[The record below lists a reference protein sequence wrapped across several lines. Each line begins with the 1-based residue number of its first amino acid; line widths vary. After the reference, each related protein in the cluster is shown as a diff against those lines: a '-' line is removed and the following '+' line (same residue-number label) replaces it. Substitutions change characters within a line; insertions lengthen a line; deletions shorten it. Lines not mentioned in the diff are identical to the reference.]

1 MASPPELRVTT
12 SVSDAAY
19 DAVVLIFTPPE
30 LAAAE
35 SLLRHFPAEARQ
47 AVENLQQKDNAAKSG
62 VSFLTTDSIPA
73 GRLVVSPSGPL
84 NRDEDD
90 VRRLSDAA
98 LAGVKRALDSG
109 ARKPLLVAPTRLLL
123 PGFEDALLSSTLG
136 ALHATY
142 MPLEVREAKAKF
154 GSEGTKEMTKADL
167 LGIFVEK
174 DAEMWRNGVVELARA
189 IESGRIVARDIGGSD
204 PERMAAPR
212 VAEYVANIFADE
224 KTKVKVKIISDRAEF
239 ERSYPCYAAVDRSAA
254 KVPRHAGRVIWLE
267 YEGSGPIESTLFLVG
282 KGITYDTGGADI
294 KAGGVMAGM
303 HRDKCG
309 AATVAGFFKTLDIV
323 RPKNIKVVGGLAMCR
338 NSVGS
343 ECYVADELI
352 TSRAGVRLR
361 VGNTDAEGRMAMVDL
376 LCHAKEMAL
385 SAVNPHLMTIAT
397 LTGHAIIAMGPA
409 YTIVMENGPAKKK
422 AMARNI
428 QTVGDTVAD
437 PFEISTIRRED
448 YKFNKGPSEYE
459 DILQCNNAPSTRTPR
474 GHQIPASFMIVTS
487 GLDKHGVDSAA
498 PLPYCHLDIAG
509 SSGPF
514 PGIPTGAPIPTM
526 TKYFLGL

>member
-1 MASPPELRVTT
+1 MSSTSSPPELRVTT
-12 SVSDAAY
+12 SVADA
-19 DAVVLIFTPPE
+19 DFDCVVFVSTPDGALFSQLP
-30 LAAAE
+30 
-35 SLLRHFPAEARQ
+35 SEARE
-47 AVENLQQKDNAAKSG
+47 AVENLRQKDKSAAGK
-62 VSFLTTDSIPA
+62 VAFLTPKSIPS
-73 GRLVVSPSGPL
+73 GRLVIAPSGPL

-90 VRRLSDAA
+90 VRRLNDAA
-98 LAGVKRALDSG
+98 FAGIERALAAG
-109 ARKPLLVAPTRLLL
+109 ARRPLLVSPARVTL
-123 PGFEDALLSSTLG
+123 PGFEDALLAATLG
-136 ALHATY
+136 ALHAVY
-142 MPLEVREAKAKF
+142 VPLEVREARQKF
-154 GSEGTKEMTKADL
+154 GSGGAKEVAKIDA
-167 LGIFVEK
+167 LGIYVEK
-174 DAEMWRNGVVELARA
+174 DADMWKSGVVELAGA

-212 VAEYVANIFADE
+212 VAEYVEEIFADK
-224 KTKVKVKIISDRAEF
+224 KTKVKVKTISDRSEF
-239 ERSYPCYAAVDRSAA
+239 ERSYPCYAAVDRAAA

-267 YEGSGPIESTLFLVG
+267 YEGAGPIESTLFLVG

-309 AATVAGFFKTLDIV
+309 AATVAGFFKTLDVV

-352 TSRAGVRLR
+352 TSRAGVRVR

-385 SAVNPHLMTIAT
+385 TAVNPHLMTIAT
-397 LTGHAIIAMGPA
+397 LTGHAIVAMGEK
-409 YTIVMENGPAKKK
+409 YTIVMENGPARRK

-428 QTVGDTVAD
+428 QTVGDSVAD
-437 PFEISTIRRED
+437 PFEISTVRRED
-448 YKFNKGPSEYE
+448 YAFVRGKSEYE
-459 DILQCNNAPSTRTPR
+459 DILQCNNLPSSRTPR
-474 GHQIPASFMIVTS
+474 GHQFPAAFMMVTS
-487 GLDKHGVDSAA
+487 GLDKHGVDSKT

-526 TKYFLGL
+526 AKYFMGL

>member
-1 MASPPELRVTT
+1 MASTSSPPELRVTT
-12 SVSDAAY
+12 SLVDKDFDCVVVVTTPSDS
-19 DAVVLIFTPPE
+19 LIANLPQ
-30 LAAAE
+30 
-35 SLLRHFPAEARQ
+35 EAQ
-47 AVENLQQKDNAAKSG
+47 KAVENLQQKDSAAAGG
-62 VSFLTTDSIPA
+62 VSFLTPTSIPS

-84 NRDEDD
+84 NRDVDD
-90 VRRLSDAA
+90 VRRLNEAA
-98 LAGVKRALDSG
+98 FAGIKRALASG
-109 ARKPLLVAPTRLLL
+109 ARRPLLASPPRVAL
-123 PGFEDALLSSTLG
+123 PGFEDALLAATLG

-142 MPLEVREAKAKF
+142 VPLEVREARQNF
-154 GSEGTKEMTKADL
+154 GSKGAKEIAKVDV
-167 LGIFVEK
+167 LGIYVEK
-174 DAEMWRNGVVELARA
+174 DADMWKNGVVELARA

-212 VAEYVANIFADE
+212 VAEYVEEIFAGE
-224 KTKVKVKIISDRAEF
+224 KTKVKVKTIADRAEF

-294 KAGGVMAGM
+294 KAGGIMAGM

-309 AATVAGFFKTLDIV
+309 AATVAGFFKTLDV
-323 RPKNIKVVGGLAMCR
+323 VKPKNIKVVGGLAMCR

-352 TSRAGVRLR
+352 TSRAGVRVR

-385 SAVNPHLMTIAT
+385 TAVNPHLMTIAT
-397 LTGHAIIAMGPA
+397 LTGHAIVAMGDK
-409 YTIVMENGPAKKK
+409 YTIVMENGPARMK

-428 QTVGDTVAD
+428 QTVGDSVAD
-437 PFEISTIRRED
+437 PFEISTVRRED
-448 YKFNKGPSEYE
+448 FEFVKGPSEYE
-459 DILQCNNAPSTRTPR
+459 DILQCNNLPSSRTPR
-474 GHQIPASFMIVTS
+474 GHQFPAAFMMATS
-487 GLDKHGVDSAA
+487 GLDKYGIDSKT

-526 TKYFLGL
+526 TKYFMGL

>member
-1 MASPPELRVTT
+1 MSPTLPPELRVTT
-12 SVSDAAY
+12 SIVDADFDCVVFVS
-19 DAVVLIFTPPE
+19 TPS
-30 LAAAE
+30 AE
-35 SLLRHFPAEARQ
+35 SSSSFDKFPADTRKAIETLR
-47 AVENLQQKDNAAKSG
+47 QKDNAAAGS
-62 VSFLTTDSIPA
+62 VSFIATSSIPS

-84 NRDEDD
+84 NRDIDD

-98 LAGVKRALDSG
+98 FAGIERAMAAG
-109 ARKPLLVAPTRLLL
+109 ARRPLLVSPVRVSL
-123 PGFEDALLSSTLG
+123 PGFEDALLAATLG

-142 MPLEVREAKAKF
+142 VPLEIREARREF
-154 GSEGTKEMTKADL
+154 GSKGAKGSAKVDAV
-167 LGIFVEK
+167 GVYVEK
-174 DAEMWRNGVVELARA
+174 DAGMWRDGVVELARA

-212 VAEYVANIFADE
+212 VAQYVEEIFSDSQ
-224 KTKVKVKIISDRAEF
+224 TKVKVKTISDRAEF
-239 ERSYPCYAAVDRSAA
+239 ERSYPCYAAVDRAAA

-267 YEGSGPIESTLFLVG
+267 YEGSGPIESTVFLVG

-309 AATVAGFFKTLDIV
+309 AATVAGFFKTLDV
-323 RPKNIKVVGGLAMCR
+323 VKPKNIKVVGGLAMCR

-352 TSRAGVRLR
+352 TSRAGVRVR

-385 SAVNPHLMTIAT
+385 TAVNPHLMTIAT
-397 LTGHAIIAMGPA
+397 LTGHAIIAVGTK

-428 QTVGDTVAD
+428 QTVGDSVAD
-437 PFEISTIRRED
+437 PFEISTVRRED
-448 YKFNKGPSEYE
+448 YALAKGPSEYE
-459 DILQCNNAPSTRTPR
+459 DILQANNQPSSRTPR
-474 GHQIPASFMIVTS
+474 GHQLPAAFMTVTS
-487 GLDKHGVDSAA
+487 GLDKHGADSPT

>member
-1 MASPPELRVTT
+1 MSSASPPELRVTT
-12 SVSDAAY
+12 SVVASEFDC
-19 DAVVLIFTPPE
+19 VVFVSTP
-30 LAAAE
+30 ADD
-35 SLLRHFPAEARQ
+35 SLFNQFPAEARK
-47 AVENLQQKDNAAKSG
+47 VIENLRQKDKSAAGG
-62 VSFLTTDSIPA
+62 VSFLTPTSIPS
-73 GRLVVSPSGPL
+73 GRLVLSPSGPL
-84 NRDEDD
+84 NRDVDD

-98 LAGVKRALDSG
+98 FAGVSRALKSG
-109 ARKPLLVAPTRLLL
+109 ARRPLLVSPTRVSL
-123 PGFEDALLSSTLG
+123 PGFEDALLAALMG

-142 MPLEVREAKAKF
+142 VPLEVREARQKF
-154 GSEGTKEMTKADL
+154 GSQGAKEIAKVDT
-167 LGIFVEK
+167 LGVFVEK
-174 DAEMWRNGVVELARA
+174 DAEMWRNGVLELARA

-212 VAEYVANIFADE
+212 VAEYVEEIFSGDR
-224 KTKVKVKIISDRAEF
+224 TKVKVKVISDREEF
-239 ERSYPCYAAVDRSAA
+239 ERCYPCYAAVDRAAA

-267 YEGSGPIESTLFLVG
+267 YEGSGPIESTLYLVG

-294 KAGGVMAGM
+294 KAGGIMAGM

-309 AATVAGFFKTLDIV
+309 AATVAGFFKTLDV
-323 RPKNIKVVGGLAMCR
+323 VKPKNIKVVGGLAMCR

-352 TSRAGVRLR
+352 TSRAGVRVR

-385 SAVNPHLMTIAT
+385 TAVNPHLMTIAT
-397 LTGHAIIAMGPA
+397 LTGHAIIAMGDK
-409 YTIVMENGPAKKK
+409 YTIVMENGPARKK

-428 QTVGDTVAD
+428 QTVGDSVAD
-437 PFEISTIRRED
+437 PFEISTVRRED
-448 YKFNKGPSEYE
+448 FEFVKGPSEYE
-459 DILQCNNAPSTRTPR
+459 DILQCNNCPRGSSGTPR
-474 GHQIPASFMIVTS
+474 GHQFPAAFMMATA
-487 GLDKHGVDSAA
+487 GLDKHGVDAGT

-526 TKYFLGL
+526 TKYFMGL

>member
-1 MASPPELRVTT
+1 MASPPEVRVTT
-12 SVSDAAY
+12 SVSDADY
-19 DAVVLIFTPPE
+19 DAVVLIFTSPE
-30 LAAAE
+30 LLAADT
-35 SLLRHFPAEARQ
+35 LLRHFPAGASL
-47 AVENLQQKDNAAKSG
+47 AVKKIQQKDNAAKSG
-62 VSFLTTDSIPA
+62 VSFLTCDSIPG
-73 GRLVVSPSGPL
+73 GRIVVSPSGPL

-98 LAGVKRALDSG
+98 SAGIKRALDSG
-109 ARKPLLVAPTRLLL
+109 ARKPLLVAPTRVAL
-123 PGFEDALLSSTLG
+123 PGFEDALLAATLG
-136 ALHATY
+136 ALHAMY
-142 MPLEVREAKAKF
+142 MPLEVREAKGKF
-154 GSEGTKEMTKADL
+154 GSKGAKEAAKANL

-174 DAEMWRNGVVELARA
+174 DPEMWRNGVVELARA
-189 IESGRIVARDIGGSD
+189 IENGRIVARDIGGSD

-212 VAEYVANIFADE
+212 VAEYVADIFSDE
-224 KTKVKVKIISDRAEF
+224 KTKVKVKIVSDRTEF
-239 ERSYPCYAAVDRSAA
+239 EQNYPCYAAVDRCAA

-267 YEGSGPIESTLFLVG
+267 YEGAGPIESTLFLVG
-282 KGITYDTGGADI
+282 KGINYDTGGADI
-294 KAGGVMAGM
+294 KAGGIMAGM

-323 RPKNIKVVGGLAMCR
+323 KPKNIKVVGGLAMCR

-343 ECYVADELI
+343 ECYVADEII
-352 TSRAGVRLR
+352 TSRAGVRVR

-397 LTGHAIIAMGPA
+397 LTGHAIVAMGPA
-409 YTIVMENGPAKKK
+409 YTIVMENGPAKRK

-428 QTVGDTVAD
+428 QAVGDTVAD

-448 YKFNKGPSEYE
+448 YNFIKGPSEYE
-459 DILQCNNAPSTRTPR
+459 DVLQCNNAPSSRTPR
-474 GHQIPASFMIVTS
+474 GHQFPASFMIVTS
-487 GLDKHGVDSAA
+487 GLDKHGVDSST

-526 TKYFLGL
+526 TKYFMGL

>member
-1 MASPPELRVTT
+1 MSSASPPELRVTT
-12 SVSDAAY
+12 SIVDADFDCVVFVS
-19 DAVVLIFTPPE
+19 TPSDDD
-30 LAAAE
+30 
-35 SLLRHFPAEARQ
+35 SLFDKFPAEARKSI
-47 AVENLQQKDNAAKSG
+47 VTLREKDHAAAEK
-62 VSFLTTDSIPA
+62 VSFLTPTSIPS
-73 GRLVVSPSGPL
+73 GRLVLSPSGPL
-84 NRDEDD
+84 NRDVDD
-90 VRRLSDAA
+90 ARRLSDAA
-98 LAGVKRALDSG
+98 HAGIVRALASG
-109 ARKPLLVAPTRLLL
+109 ARRPLLVSPARVAL
-123 PGFEDALLSSTLG
+123 PGFEDALLAATLG

-142 MPLEVREAKAKF
+142 VPLEVREAKQKF
-154 GSEGTKEMTKADL
+154 GSKGAKDSTKVDAM
-167 LGIFVEK
+167 GVFVAR
-174 DAEMWRNGVVELARA
+174 DVEMWRNGVVELARA
-189 IESGRIVARDIGGSD
+189 IESGRVVARDIGGSD

-212 VAEYVANIFADE
+212 VAEYVEEIFSGE
-224 KTKVKVKIISDRAEF
+224 KTKVKVRTISDRAEF
-239 ERSYPCYAAVDRSAA
+239 ERDYPCYAAVDRAA
-254 KVPRHAGRVIWLE
+254 AQVPRHSGRVIWLE

-309 AATVAGFFKTLDIV
+309 AATVAGFFKTLDV
-323 RPKNIKVVGGLAMCR
+323 VQPKNIKVVGGLAMCR

-343 ECYVADELI
+343 DCYVADELI

-397 LTGHAIIAMGPA
+397 LTGHAILAVSA
-409 YTIVMENGPAKKK
+409 KYTIVMENGPARRK

-428 QTVGDTVAD
+428 QAVGESVAD
-437 PFEISTIRRED
+437 PFEISTVRRED
-448 YKFNKGPSEYE
+448 FAFVKGPSEYE
-459 DILQCNNAPSTRTPR
+459 DILQANNAPSARTAR
-474 GHQIPASFMIVTS
+474 GHQYPAAFMMATS
-487 GLDKHGVDSAA
+487 GLDKHGLDSTT

-526 TKYFLGL
+526 TKYFMGL